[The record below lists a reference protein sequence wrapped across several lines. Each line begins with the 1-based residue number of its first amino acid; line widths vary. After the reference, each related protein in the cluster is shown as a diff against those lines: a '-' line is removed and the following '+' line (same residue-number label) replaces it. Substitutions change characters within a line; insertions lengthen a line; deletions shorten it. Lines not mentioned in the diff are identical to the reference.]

1 MGGDQGPRLSVPAS
15 LAFLQQFPDSRITL
29 VGDSAQIQTE
39 LEGHGYTRL
48 SVIHAPDAVTAGDK
62 PSYALRHRRESS
74 LWHSLDLVARNKAD
88 ACISGGNTGALMAMS
103 KHLIGTFNGVD
114 RPAICKPIPG
124 KSGVSYMLDLG
135 ANLECTA
142 DQLVQF
148 AIMGVSLAKAGGMS
162 EPRVAL
168 LNVGAEEAKGSPE
181 IQSAAAQLQ
190 KLGSLNFVG
199 YLEGHDLYTSVADVI
214 VCDGFAGNV
223 ALKVSEGAANLLFS
237 SLEGRLRDRLSGRLA
252 RWLVR
257 DQLQAWRAE
266 FNPARH
272 NGAALLG
279 LKKPVIKSHGGTSI
293 TGFCQALAAA
303 REQVQGG
310 LAKRLEQELRIS
322 G

>member
-29 VGDSAQIQTE
+29 VGDSAQIQAE

-74 LWHSLDLVARNKAD
+74 LWRSLELVAQNKAD

-103 KHLIGTFNGVD
+103 KHLIGTFNGVS

-124 KSGVSYMLDLG
+124 QIGISYMLDLG
-135 ANLECTA
+135 ANLDCTA
-142 DQLVQF
+142 DHLVQF
-148 AIMGVSLAKAGGMS
+148 AIMGTSLARANGMDQ
-162 EPRVAL
+162 PRVAL
-168 LNVGAEEAKGSPE
+168 LNVGSEDVKGSPE
-181 IQSAAAQLQ
+181 IQSAATQLQ
-190 KLGSLNFVG
+190 ELDGINFTGFV
-199 YLEGHDLYTSVADVI
+199 EGHELYTNVADVI

-223 ALKVSEGAANLLFS
+223 ALKVSEGAAGLLFS
-237 SLEGRLRDRLSGRLA
+237 SLDARFTNRLSGRLA

-257 DQLQAWRAE
+257 DQLREWREE

-279 LKKPVIKSHGGTSI
+279 LKKPVIKSHGGASVA
-293 TGFCQALAAA
+293 GFCEALAAA
-303 REQVQGG
+303 REQVHGS
-310 LAKRLEQELRIS
+310 LTEKLEQELRIS
-322 G
+322 S